1 MDFLPHILGYI
12 ATGATLFVN
21 VLALWKGAGAER
33 QAAVTVFVSIPVQL
47 GLIWVMRRASI
58 PIELIPI
65 YTDIALSM
73 GIGMSFLWAAMR
85 FQSPW
90 LGVAFMLQGVELAL
104 SAYVLGIDFHQHRKL
119 YFMALNTI
127 SIATTIVI
135 ACATVGSMW
144 VQRRRA
150 LTAFERTGSGL
161 STVGDLLAVARETL
175 GAPFRRPSRH
185 EA

>member
-1 MDFLPHILGYI
+1 MEFLPHILSYV
-12 ATGATLFVN
+12 ATGATLLVN
-21 VLALWKGAGAER
+21 ILALWKGAGAER
-33 QAAVTVFVSIPVQL
+33 HAAATVFISIPVQIAIL
-47 GLIWVMRRASI
+47 WTMKSAGVPVA
-58 PIELIPI
+58 LIPV

-73 GIGMSFLWAAMR
+73 GIGISFLWAAMR

-104 SAYVLGIDFHQHRKL
+104 SAYVLGVDFHQHRKL

-127 SIATTIVI
+127 SISTTIVI
-135 ACATVGSMW
+135 ACATVASMW
-144 VQRRRA
+144 VQRRRS

-161 STVGDLLAVARETL
+161 STAGDLLAIARETL
-175 GAPFRRPSRH
+175 SSPFRRPSRH

>member
-1 MDFLPHILGYI
+1 MDMPLHILGYVV
-12 ATGATLFVN
+12 TGSTLLVN

-33 QAAVTVFVSIPVQL
+33 HAALTIFISIPIQM
-47 GLIWVMRRASI
+47 GLIWLMRQTDV
-58 PIELIPI
+58 PVGLIPV

-104 SAYVLGIDFHQHRKL
+104 SAYVLGSDLHQHRKL

-127 SIATTIVI
+127 SISTTIVI
-135 ACATVGSMW
+135 ACATIASMW
-144 VQRRRA
+144 VQRRRS